1 MGEPSMINTG
11 VLQRNPFPGSR
22 PFFSAEDQFFFGRD
36 EAVSEVLKILLKKR
50 FVALVGASAS
60 GKTSLIQSGII
71 PALLSDMKEE
81 WVPVFIRPGKRPIE
95 SLIRGFQKVFS
106 KKISE
111 SDVHTFLRNSNS
123 LGDFLI
129 EKGLGNYNYFL
140 VVDQFEELFTW
151 PVVVKKRKSGRNPDA
166 VPFINHLMN
175 LVEEEE
181 PMIYLMLSIRSDFLD
196 YCSTFRSLTEHLNQS
211 KYLLPQMS
219 QEDLKEAIL
228 EPLRVSGASVESG
241 FEDYLLKEL
250 KDVEPQLP
258 LLQNALKKTWDHW
271 KKQGKADQPISLDDY
286 RIAGS
291 IRGGLSRDLEQI
303 YQSMEFYQK
312 EICERIFK
320 TIAFKTGRQEAYSRR
335 TTLGSIARIAKC
347 SIDRVLEVVEIF
359 DKAGQPFL
367 SNKLSENMT
376 SETKIELP
384 HESLI
389 HVWDRLLQWVDEED
403 ESIRMYLKIS
413 RASASYQQDKGAL
426 LVADELQ
433 QAIDW
438 KREQNPTPAW
448 GIQFDPAYE
457 RAMVFLNTSE
467 EEYLWSEKRKI
478 ILKRRKKIL
487 NRSLVIGGVVIVSA
501 VALIIYIS
509 RNRSLET
516 DRQVQLVQENSVSQR
531 SEPSR
536 GVDRR
541 RRNEEAVVQSQDARE
556 GQQSRENE
564 QPAEEASPL
573 ARENQPAAN
582 RTEENQAEEN
592 QAEDDMQAD
601 ENQTEDMQVEVN
613 QVTENSRENIREE
626 NDTEETSSGSVQSTI
641 EQAEQVSVRS
651 REKDIVVTIAQDVA
665 YQSVGIVQNTD
676 LQGLL
681 AYQAYLLNKRNG
693 GDSYDSDIYKGLYE
707 SLKKLVSPAYYI
719 YPNIRNTV
727 KAIKWLD
734 RSGSILTAS
743 SDGSIKVLS
752 GNIANRASQIT
763 LAGTGLNNECLGV
776 SPDERVAAVGTNGGG
791 MVFIELEN
799 RGEVIHQNTAQ
810 GDVVLFIENLGR
822 SGTFL
827 SAGTDNSI
835 RKWNYSNFSAS
846 TFLTLRSRPLAITAS
861 ANGSRVAIGT
871 GTGRIYTLNARD
883 TSSLEVVNS
892 FGSNQV
898 RALDFSPAQRYLA
911 VGMLD
916 GSVKILSGDG
926 RRAIANLFGPGA
938 RVSALEFSPDGRLL
952 VAASNDGNVYLWRTE
967 KWDEPPVVFT
977 ENNGFVLSLCFNGNS
992 SYFYSGSVAF
1002 PRMVGRP
1009 SNPDRMAEQFCSLL
1023 GRNLT
1028 REEWNQYFGIDI
1040 PYEETCP
1047 R

>member
-36 EAVSEVLKILLKKR
+36 DAVSEVLKILLKKR
-50 FVALVGASAS
+50 FVALVGASAC

-111 SDVHTFLRNSNS
+111 SDVHAFLRNTNS

-151 PVVVKKRKSGRNPDA
+151 PVVVKKRKSGRNADA

-175 LVEEEE
+175 LLEEEE

-196 YCSTFRSLTEHLNQS
+196 YCSTFRGLTEHLNKS

-250 KDVEPQLP
+250 KDVDPQLP
-258 LLQNALKKTWDHW
+258 LLQNALKQTWNHW
-271 KKQGKADQPISLDDY
+271 KKQGRVDQAISLDDY

-291 IRGGLSRDLEQI
+291 IRGGLSRELENI

-347 SIDRVLEVVEIF
+347 SIDRVLEVVDIF
-359 DKAGQPFL
+359 DKAGHPFL
-367 SNKLSENMT
+367 SNKLSETMT

-438 KREQNPTPAW
+438 KREQIPTPAW

-478 ILKRRKKIL
+478 ILKRRKRIL
-487 NRSLVIGGVVIVSA
+487 NRSFIIGGVVIVSA

-509 RNRSLET
+509 QNRSLET
-516 DRQVQLVQENSVSQR
+516 DRQVQTIQEPPDSQQSEPAAIIENSQ
-531 SEPSR
+531 
-536 GVDRR
+536 G
-541 RRNEEAVVQSQDARE
+541 NEELVAQSQDTRE
-556 GQQSRENE
+556 TQESREIE
-564 QPAEEASPL
+564 QPVEEVNNLVPDEQVEDNQVEDNQAVDNPVTTIPEQNEAEAEEV
-573 ARENQPAAN
+573 QP
-582 RTEENQAEEN
+582 E
-592 QAEDDMQAD
+592 
-601 ENQTEDMQVEVN
+601 
-613 QVTENSRENIREE
+613 
-626 NDTEETSSGSVQSTI
+626 SGQSTI
-641 EQAEQVSVRS
+641 EQAEPVSVRS
-651 REKDIVVTIAQDVA
+651 RETDLLITIAQDVA
-665 YQSVGIVQNTD
+665 YQSVGISKNPD

-681 AYQAYLLNKRNG
+681 AYQAYLLNARNG
-693 GDSYDSDIYKGLYE
+693 GDNYDSDIYKGLYE
-707 SLKKLVSPAYYI
+707 SLKKLISPAYNI
-719 YPNIRNTV
+719 YPSLRSSI

-752 GNIANRASQIT
+752 GNIAKRAAQIS

-776 SPDERVAAVGTNGGG
+776 SPDERIAAVGTNGGG
-791 MVFIELEN
+791 MIFIELEN
-799 RGEVIHQNTAQ
+799 RGEVIHQNTEQ
-810 GDVVLFIENLGR
+810 GDIVLFIENLGR

-827 SAGTDNSI
+827 SAGTDNRI
-835 RKWNYSNFSAS
+835 LKWNYSNFTPS
-846 TFLTLRSRPLAITAS
+846 TFLTLRSRPLAMAAS
-861 ANGSRVAIGT
+861 PNGSRAVIGT
-871 GTGRIYTLNARD
+871 GTGRLYTLNVRD
-883 TSSLEVVNS
+883 TTSLEVVNS

-898 RALDFSPAQRYLA
+898 RALDFSPGQRYLA
-911 VGMLD
+911 AGMLD
-916 GSVKILSGDG
+916 GSVKVLSGDG
-926 RRAIANLFGPGA
+926 RRTIVNLFGPGA
-938 RVSALEFSPDGRLL
+938 RVSDLEFSPDGRLL
-952 VAASNDGNVYLWRTE
+952 VAASNDGNVYMWRAE

-977 ENNGFVLSLCFNGNS
+977 ENNGFVLSLCFSRNG
-992 SYFYSGSVAF
+992 SYFYSGSVAY

-1009 SNPDRMAEQFCSLL
+1009 TDPERMAADFCPLL

-1040 PYEETCP
+1040 PYEESCP

>member
-1 MGEPSMINTG
+1 MINTG

-36 EAVSEVLKILLKKR
+36 EAVSELLKILLKRR

-81 WVPVFIRPGKRPIE
+81 WVPVFIRPGKRPLE

-111 SDVHTFLRNSNS
+111 SDVHAFLRNTNS
-123 LGDFLI
+123 LGSFLI

-151 PVVVKKRKSGRNPDA
+151 PVVLKKRKSGRNADA
-166 VPFINHLMN
+166 LPFINHLME
-175 LVEEEE
+175 LVEEAE
-181 PMIYLMLSIRSDFLD
+181 PRIYLMLSIRSEFLD
-196 YCSTFRSLTEHLNQS
+196 YCSNFRGLTEHLNKS

-219 QEDLKEAIL
+219 QQDLKEAIL
-228 EPLRVSGASVESG
+228 EPLRVSGASVDNG

-258 LLQNALKKTWDHW
+258 LLQNALKQTWNQW
-271 KKQGKADQPISLDDY
+271 KKHGRADQPISLDDY
-286 RIAGS
+286 RAAGS
-291 IRGGLSRDLEQI
+291 IRGGLSRDLENI

-335 TTLGSIARIAKC
+335 TTMGSIARIAKC
-347 SIDRVLEVVEIF
+347 SIDRVLEVVDIF
-359 DKAGQPFL
+359 EKAGHPFL
-367 SNKLSENMT
+367 SNKLSETMT

-389 HVWDRLLQWVDEED
+389 NVWDRLLRWVDEED

-438 KREQNPTPAW
+438 KREQKPTPAW

-478 ILKRRKKIL
+478 ILQRRKRIL
-487 NRSLVIGGVVIVSA
+487 NRSFIAGGIVIVAA
-501 VALIIYIS
+501 VTLIIFIS
-509 RNRSLET
+509 RNRNLEP
-516 DRQVQLVQENSVSQR
+516 DRRVRTVQEPPDSQL
-531 SEPSR
+531 SEPVIDNRQSF
-536 GVDRR
+536 
-541 RRNEEAVVQSQDARE
+541 EEGPA
-556 GQQSRENE
+556 QSRNTRAAVEPREME
-564 QPAEEASPL
+564 QAVEEVNPRDRNAQV
-573 ARENQPAAN
+573 R
-582 RTEENQAEEN
+582 
-592 QAEDDMQAD
+592 
-601 ENQTEDMQVEVN
+601 ENQTEDNPVEDNPVAN
-613 QVTENSRENIREE
+613 IQTEDEAVVEEVLPDPEQNI
-626 NDTEETSSGSVQSTI
+626 V
-641 EQAEQVSVRS
+641 EQADPVSIRS
-651 REKDIVVTIAQDVA
+651 RESEIIISIAKAVA
-665 YQSVGIVQNTD
+665 FQSLGISKNPD

-681 AYQAYLLNKRNG
+681 AYQAYLLNKKQG

-707 SLKKLVSPAYYI
+707 SLKKLISPAYNI
-719 YPNIRNTV
+719 YPSQRNSI
-727 KAIKWLD
+727 KAIEWLNS
-734 RSGSILTAS
+734 SGSILTAS
-743 SDGSIKVLS
+743 SDGSIKILS
-752 GNIANRASQIT
+752 GNISNRAAQMT

-776 SPDERVAAVGTNGGG
+776 SPDERIAAVGTNGGG

-799 RGEVIHQNTAQ
+799 RGEVIHQNMDQ
-810 GDVVLFIENLGR
+810 GEVVLFIENLGR

-827 SAGTDNSI
+827 SAGTDNRI
-835 RKWNYSNFSAS
+835 LKWNYSNFAS
-846 TFLTLRSRPLAITAS
+846 STLLTLRSRPLAIATS
-861 ANGSRVAIGT
+861 ANGSRAVIGT
-871 GTGRIYTLNARD
+871 GTGRLYSLNVRD

-898 RALDFSPAQRYLA
+898 RALGFSPGQRYLA
-911 VGMLD
+911 AGMLD
-916 GSVKILSGDG
+916 GTVKILSGDG
-926 RRAIANLFGPGA
+926 KRTIVNLFGPGA

-952 VAASNDGNVYLWRTE
+952 VAASNDGNVYMWRAD
-967 KWDEPPVVFT
+967 KWDEPPVVFR
-977 ENNGFVLSLCFNGNS
+977 ENNGFVLSLCFSGNGN
-992 SYFYSGSVAF
+992 YFYSGSVAY

-1009 SNPDRMAEQFCSLL
+1009 TDPDRMAENFCSLL
-1023 GRNLT
+1023 GRNLS

>member
-1 MGEPSMINTG
+1 MINTG

-36 EAVSEVLKILLKKR
+36 EAVSELLKILLKRR

-81 WVPVFIRPGKRPIE
+81 WVPVFIRPGKRPLE

-111 SDVHTFLRNSNS
+111 SDVHAFLRNTNS

-151 PVVVKKRKSGRNPDA
+151 PVVVKKRKSGRNADA
-166 VPFINHLMN
+166 LPFINHLME
-175 LVEEEE
+175 LVEGEE
-181 PMIYLMLSIRSDFLD
+181 PRIYLMLSIRSEFLD
-196 YCSTFRSLTEHLNQS
+196 YCSNFRGLTEHLNKS

-219 QEDLKEAIL
+219 QQDLKEAIL
-228 EPLRVSGASVESG
+228 EPLRVSGASVENG

-258 LLQNALKKTWDHW
+258 LLQNALKQTWNQW
-271 KKQGKADQPISLDDY
+271 KRQGSADQPISLDDY
-286 RIAGS
+286 RAAGS
-291 IRGGLSRDLEQI
+291 IRGGLSRDLENI

-367 SNKLSENMT
+367 SNKLSETMT

-389 HVWDRLLQWVDEED
+389 NVWDRLLRWVDEED

-438 KREQNPTPAW
+438 KREQKPTPAW

-478 ILKRRKKIL
+478 ILQRRKRIL
-487 NRSLVIGGVVIVSA
+487 NRSFIVGGIVIAAA
-501 VALIIYIS
+501 VTLIIFISQNRNLEPDRQIRTMQEPPDPQLSEPAADNRQSYEERPAQS
-509 RNRSLET
+509 RNSNAAVEPREMVQAVRERNNQ
-516 DRQVQLVQENSVSQR
+516 DRDTPE
-531 SEPSR
+531 
-536 GVDRR
+536 
-541 RRNEEAVVQSQDARE
+541 RNF
-556 GQQSRENE
+556 
-564 QPAEEASPL
+564 
-573 ARENQPAAN
+573 
-582 RTEENQAEEN
+582 
-592 QAEDDMQAD
+592 QAEDTQAED
-601 ENQTEDMQVEVN
+601 TPEATIQTEDEAAVEDAIPEAE
-613 QVTENSRENIREE
+613 QNIM
-626 NDTEETSSGSVQSTI
+626 
-641 EQAEQVSVRS
+641 EQADPVSVRS
-651 REKDIVVTIAQDVA
+651 RESEIIISIAKAVA
-665 YQSVGIVQNTD
+665 FQSVGITKDPD

-681 AYQAYLLNKRNG
+681 AYQAYLLNKKQG

-707 SLKKLVSPAYYI
+707 SLKKLISPAYNI
-719 YPNIRNTV
+719 YPSQRNSI
-727 KAIKWLD
+727 KAIKWLNN
-734 RSGSILTAS
+734 SGSILAAS
-743 SDGSIKVLS
+743 SDGSIKILS
-752 GNIANRASQIT
+752 GNIANRAAQMT
-763 LAGTGLNNECLGV
+763 LAGTGFNNECLGV
-776 SPDERVAAVGTNGGG
+776 SPDERIAAVGTSGGG
-791 MVFIELEN
+791 MLFIELEN
-799 RGEVIHQNTAQ
+799 RGEVIHQNTDQ
-810 GDVVLFIENLGR
+810 GEAVLFIENLGR

-827 SAGTDNSI
+827 SAGTDNRI
-835 RKWNYSNFSAS
+835 LKWNYSNFAPS
-846 TFLTLRSRPLAITAS
+846 TFLSMRSRPLAIAAS
-861 ANGSRVAIGT
+861 PNGSRVVIGT
-871 GTGRIYTLNARD
+871 GTGRLYSVNVRD

-898 RALDFSPAQRYLA
+898 RALGFSPGQRYLA
-911 VGMLD
+911 AGMLD

-926 RRAIANLFGPGA
+926 KRTIVNLFGPGA

-952 VAASNDGNVYLWRTE
+952 VAASNDGNVYMWRAD
-967 KWDEPPVVFT
+967 KWDEPPVVFR
-977 ENNGFVLSLCFNGNS
+977 ENNGFILSLCFSGNGN
-992 SYFYSGSVAF
+992 YFYSGSVAY
-1002 PRMVGRP
+1002 PRLVGRP
-1009 SNPDRMAEQFCSLL
+1009 TDPNRMAEDFCSLL

>member
-36 EAVSEVLKILLKKR
+36 EAVSELLKILLKRR

-81 WVPVFIRPGKRPIE
+81 WVPVFIRPGKRPLE

-111 SDVHTFLRNSNS
+111 SDVHAFLRNTNS
-123 LGDFLI
+123 LGSFLI

-151 PVVVKKRKSGRNPDA
+151 PVVVKKRKSGRNADA
-166 VPFINHLMN
+166 LPFINHLME
-175 LVEEEE
+175 LVEEAE
-181 PMIYLMLSIRSDFLD
+181 PRIYLMLSIRSEFLD
-196 YCSTFRSLTEHLNQS
+196 YCSNFRGLTEHLNKS

-219 QEDLKEAIL
+219 QQDLKEAIL
-228 EPLRVSGASVESG
+228 EPLRVSGASVENG

-258 LLQNALKKTWDHW
+258 LLQNALKQTWNQW
-271 KKQGKADQPISLDDY
+271 KRHGRADQPISLEDY
-286 RIAGS
+286 RAAGS
-291 IRGGLSRDLEQI
+291 IRGGLSRDLENI

-347 SIDRVLEVVEIF
+347 SIDRVLEVVDIF
-359 DKAGQPFL
+359 DKAGHPFL
-367 SNKLSENMT
+367 SNKLSETMT

-389 HVWDRLLQWVDEED
+389 NVWDRLLRWVDEED

-438 KREQNPTPAW
+438 KREQKPTPAW

-478 ILKRRKKIL
+478 ILQRRKRIL
-487 NRSLVIGGVVIVSA
+487 NRSFIAGGIVIVAA
-501 VALIIYIS
+501 VTLIIFIS
-509 RNRSLET
+509 RNRNLEP
-516 DRQVQLVQENSVSQR
+516 DRRVRTVQELPDSQL
-531 SEPSR
+531 SEPVIDNRQSF
-536 GVDRR
+536 
-541 RRNEEAVVQSQDARE
+541 EEGPA
-556 GQQSRENE
+556 QSRNTRAAVEPREME
-564 QPAEEASPL
+564 QAVEEVNPRDRNAQV
-573 ARENQPAAN
+573 R
-582 RTEENQAEEN
+582 
-592 QAEDDMQAD
+592 
-601 ENQTEDMQVEVN
+601 ENQTEDNPVEDNPVAN
-613 QVTENSRENIREE
+613 IQTEDEAVVEEVLPDPEQNI
-626 NDTEETSSGSVQSTI
+626 V
-641 EQAEQVSVRS
+641 EQADPVSIRS
-651 REKDIVVTIAQDVA
+651 RESEIIISIAKAVA
-665 YQSVGIVQNTD
+665 FQSLGISKNPD

-681 AYQAYLLNKRNG
+681 AYQAYLLNKRQG

-707 SLKKLVSPAYYI
+707 SLKKLISPAYNI
-719 YPNIRNTV
+719 YPSQRNSI
-727 KAIKWLD
+727 KAIEWLNS
-734 RSGSILTAS
+734 SGSILTAS
-743 SDGSIKVLS
+743 SDGSIKILS
-752 GNIANRASQIT
+752 GNISNRAAQMT

-776 SPDERVAAVGTNGGG
+776 SPDERIAAVGTNGGG

-799 RGEVIHQNTAQ
+799 RGEVIHQNMDQ
-810 GDVVLFIENLGR
+810 GEVVLFIENLGR

-827 SAGTDNSI
+827 SAGTDNRI
-835 RKWNYSNFSAS
+835 LKWNYSNFAS
-846 TFLTLRSRPLAITAS
+846 STLLTLRSRPLAIATS
-861 ANGSRVAIGT
+861 ANGSRAVIGT
-871 GTGRIYTLNARD
+871 GTGRLYSLNVRD

-898 RALDFSPAQRYLA
+898 RALGFSPGQRYLA
-911 VGMLD
+911 AGMLD
-916 GSVKILSGDG
+916 GTVKILSGDG
-926 RRAIANLFGPGA
+926 KRTIVNLFGPGA

-952 VAASNDGNVYLWRTE
+952 VAASNDGNVYMWRAD
-967 KWDEPPVVFT
+967 KWDEPPVVFR
-977 ENNGFVLSLCFNGNS
+977 ENNGFVLSLCFSGNGN
-992 SYFYSGSVAF
+992 YFYSGSVAY

-1009 SNPDRMAEQFCSLL
+1009 TDPDRMAENFCSLL
-1023 GRNLT
+1023 GRNLS

>member
-1 MGEPSMINTG
+1 MINTG

-36 EAVSEVLKILLKKR
+36 EAVSELLKILLKRR

-81 WVPVFIRPGKRPIE
+81 WVPVFIRPGKRPLE

-111 SDVHTFLRNSNS
+111 SEVHAFLRNTNS

-151 PVVVKKRKSGRNPDA
+151 PVVVKKRKSGRNADA
-166 VPFINHLMN
+166 LPFINHLME
-175 LVEEEE
+175 LVEGEE
-181 PMIYLMLSIRSDFLD
+181 PRIYLMLSIRSEFLD
-196 YCSTFRSLTEHLNQS
+196 YCSNFRGLTEHLNKS

-219 QEDLKEAIL
+219 QQDLKEAIL
-228 EPLRVSGASVESG
+228 EPLRVSGASVENG

-258 LLQNALKKTWDHW
+258 LLQNALKQTWNQW
-271 KKQGKADQPISLDDY
+271 KKHGSADQPISLDDY
-286 RIAGS
+286 RAAGS
-291 IRGGLSRDLEQI
+291 IRGGLSRDLENI

-367 SNKLSENMT
+367 SNKLSETMT

-389 HVWDRLLQWVDEED
+389 NVWDRLLRWVDEED

-438 KREQNPTPAW
+438 KREQKPTPAW

-478 ILKRRKKIL
+478 ILQRRKRIL
-487 NRSLVIGGVVIVSA
+487 NRSFIVGGIVIAAA
-501 VALIIYIS
+501 VTLIIVIS
-509 RNRSLET
+509 QNRNLEP
-516 DRQVQLVQENSVSQR
+516 DRQVRTVQEPPDSQLSDPAIDNR
-531 SEPSR
+531 QSY
-536 GVDRR
+536 
-541 RRNEEAVVQSQDARE
+541 EERPA
-556 GQQSRENE
+556 QSRNSN
-564 QPAEEASPL
+564 PAVEP
-573 ARENQPAAN
+573 REMVQADDEGNNQDRDTPERN
-582 RTEENQAEEN
+582 I
-592 QAEDDMQAD
+592 QAEDIQAEDMQAED
-601 ENQTEDMQVEVN
+601 TPVATIQTEDEAALEAAIPEAEQNVM
-613 QVTENSRENIREE
+613 
-626 NDTEETSSGSVQSTI
+626 
-641 EQAEQVSVRS
+641 EQADPVSVRS
-651 REKDIVVTIAQDVA
+651 RESEIIISIAKAVA
-665 YQSVGIVQNTD
+665 FQSVGITKDPD

-681 AYQAYLLNKRNG
+681 AYQAYLLNKKQG

-707 SLKKLVSPAYYI
+707 SLKKLISPAYNI
-719 YPNIRNTV
+719 YPSQRNSI
-727 KAIKWLD
+727 KAIKWLSS
-734 RSGSILTAS
+734 SGSILAAS
-743 SDGSIKVLS
+743 SDGSIKILS
-752 GNIANRASQIT
+752 GNIANRAAQMT
-763 LAGTGLNNECLGV
+763 LAGTGFNNECLGV
-776 SPDERVAAVGTNGGG
+776 SPDERIAAVGTNGGG
-791 MVFIELEN
+791 MLFIELEN
-799 RGEVIHQNTAQ
+799 RGEVIHQNMDQ
-810 GDVVLFIENLGR
+810 GEAVLFIENLGR

-827 SAGTDNSI
+827 SAGTDNRI
-835 RKWNYSNFSAS
+835 LKWNYSNFAPS
-846 TFLTLRSRPLAITAS
+846 TFLSMRSRPLAIAAS
-861 ANGSRVAIGT
+861 PNGSRVVIGT
-871 GTGRIYTLNARD
+871 GTGRLYSVSVRD

-898 RALDFSPAQRYLA
+898 RALGFSPGQRYLA
-911 VGMLD
+911 AGMLD

-926 RRAIANLFGPGA
+926 KRTIVNLFGPGA

-952 VAASNDGNVYLWRTE
+952 VAASNDGNVYMWRAD
-967 KWDEPPVVFT
+967 KWDEPPVVFR
-977 ENNGFVLSLCFNGNS
+977 ENNGFILSLCFSGNGN
-992 SYFYSGSVAF
+992 YFYSGSVAY
-1002 PRMVGRP
+1002 PRLVGRP
-1009 SNPDRMAEQFCSLL
+1009 TDSNRMAEDFCSLL

>member
-1 MGEPSMINTG
+1 MINTG

-36 EAVSEVLKILLKKR
+36 EAVSELLKILLKRR

-81 WVPVFIRPGKRPIE
+81 WVPVFIRPGKRPLE

-111 SDVHTFLRNSNS
+111 SDVHAFLRNTNS
-123 LGDFLI
+123 LGSFLI

-151 PVVVKKRKSGRNPDA
+151 PVVVKKRKSGRNADA
-166 VPFINHLMN
+166 LPFINHLME
-175 LVEEEE
+175 LLEEAE
-181 PMIYLMLSIRSDFLD
+181 PRIYLMLSIRSEFLD
-196 YCSTFRSLTEHLNQS
+196 YCSNFRGLTEHLNKS

-219 QEDLKEAIL
+219 QQDLKEAIM
-228 EPLRVSGASVESG
+228 EPLRVSGASVENG

-258 LLQNALKKTWDHW
+258 LLQNALKQTWNQW
-271 KKQGKADQPISLDDY
+271 KKQGRADQAISLDDY
-286 RIAGS
+286 RAAGS
-291 IRGGLSRDLEQI
+291 IRGGLSRDLENI

-347 SIDRVLEVVEIF
+347 SIDRVLEVVDIF
-359 DKAGQPFL
+359 DKAGHPFL
-367 SNKLSENMT
+367 SNKLSETMT

-389 HVWDRLLQWVDEED
+389 NVWDRLLRWVDEED

-433 QAIDW
+433 KAIDW
-438 KREQNPTPAW
+438 KREQKPTPAW

-478 ILKRRKKIL
+478 ILQRRKRIL
-487 NRSLVIGGVVIVSA
+487 NRSFIAGGIVIVAA
-501 VALIIYIS
+501 VTLIIFIS
-509 RNRSLET
+509 QKRNLEP
-516 DRQVQLVQENSVSQR
+516 DRQVRTVQEPPDSQL
-531 SEPSR
+531 SEPVIDNR
-536 GVDRR
+536 QTF
-541 RRNEEAVVQSQDARE
+541 EERPA
-556 GQQSRENE
+556 QSRNTRAAVEPREIE
-564 QPAEEASPL
+564 QAVDERNTQDRNA
-573 ARENQPAAN
+573 QVV
-582 RTEENQAEEN
+582 EN
-592 QAEDDMQAD
+592 QAEDNPVA
-601 ENQTEDMQVEVN
+601 NLLTEDEAVAEEVLPDPE
-613 QVTENSRENIREE
+613 QNI
-626 NDTEETSSGSVQSTI
+626 V
-641 EQAEQVSVRS
+641 EQAEPVSIRS
-651 REKDIVVTIAQDVA
+651 RESEILITIAKDVA
-665 YQSVGIVQNTD
+665 FQSLGISKDPD

-681 AYQAYLLNKRNG
+681 AYQAYLLNKRQG

-707 SLKKLVSPAYYI
+707 SMKKLISPAYNI
-719 YPNIRNTV
+719 YPNQRNSI
-727 KAIKWLD
+727 KAIEWLNS
-734 RSGSILTAS
+734 SGSILTAS
-743 SDGSIKVLS
+743 SDGSIKILS
-752 GNIANRASQIT
+752 GNVANQAAQMT

-776 SPDERVAAVGTNGGG
+776 SPDERIAAVGTNGGG

-799 RGEVIHQNTAQ
+799 RGEVIHQNMDQ
-810 GDVVLFIENLGR
+810 GEVVLFIENLGR

-827 SAGTDNSI
+827 SAGTDNRI
-835 RKWNYSNFSAS
+835 LKWNYSNFAPS
-846 TFLTLRSRPLAITAS
+846 TLLTLRSRPLAIAAS
-861 ANGSRVAIGT
+861 PNGSRAVIGT
-871 GTGRIYTLNARD
+871 GTGRLYSLNVRD

-898 RALDFSPAQRYLA
+898 RALGFSPGQRYLA
-911 VGMLD
+911 AGMLD
-916 GSVKILSGDG
+916 GTVKILSGDG
-926 RRAIANLFGPGA
+926 KRTIVNLFGPGA

-952 VAASNDGNVYLWRTE
+952 VAASNDGNVYMWRAD
-967 KWDEPPVVFT
+967 KWDEPPVVFR
-977 ENNGFVLSLCFNGNS
+977 ENNGFVLSLCFSANGN
-992 SYFYSGSVAF
+992 YFYSGSVAY

-1009 SNPDRMAEQFCSLL
+1009 TDSNRMAENFCSLL
-1023 GRNLT
+1023 GRNLS

>member
-36 EAVSEVLKILLKKR
+36 EAVSELLKILLKRR

-81 WVPVFIRPGKRPIE
+81 WVPVFIRPGKRPLE

-111 SDVHTFLRNSNS
+111 SDVHAFLRNTNS
-123 LGDFLI
+123 LGSFLI

-151 PVVVKKRKSGRNPDA
+151 PVVLKKRKSGRNADA
-166 VPFINHLMN
+166 LPFINHLME
-175 LVEEEE
+175 LVEEAE
-181 PMIYLMLSIRSDFLD
+181 PRIYLMLSIRSEFLD
-196 YCSTFRSLTEHLNQS
+196 YCSNFRGLTEHLNKS

-219 QEDLKEAIL
+219 QQDLKEAIL
-228 EPLRVSGASVESG
+228 EPLRVSGASVDNG

-258 LLQNALKKTWDHW
+258 LLQNALKQTWNQW
-271 KKQGKADQPISLDDY
+271 KKHGRADQPISLEDY
-286 RIAGS
+286 RAAGS
-291 IRGGLSRDLEQI
+291 IRGGLSRDLENI

-335 TTLGSIARIAKC
+335 TTMGSIARIAKC
-347 SIDRVLEVVEIF
+347 SIDRVLEVVDIF
-359 DKAGQPFL
+359 EKAGHPFL
-367 SNKLSENMT
+367 SNKLSETMT

-389 HVWDRLLQWVDEED
+389 NVWDRLLRWVDEED

-438 KREQNPTPAW
+438 KREQKPTPAW

-478 ILKRRKKIL
+478 ILQRRKRIL
-487 NRSLVIGGVVIVSA
+487 NRSFIAGGIVIVAA
-501 VALIIYIS
+501 VTLIIFIS
-509 RNRSLET
+509 RNRNLEP
-516 DRQVQLVQENSVSQR
+516 DRRVRTVQEPPDSQL
-531 SEPSR
+531 SEPVIDNRQSF
-536 GVDRR
+536 
-541 RRNEEAVVQSQDARE
+541 EEGPA
-556 GQQSRENE
+556 QSRNTIAAVEPREME
-564 QPAEEASPL
+564 QAVDEVNPRGRNAQV
-573 ARENQPAAN
+573 R
-582 RTEENQAEEN
+582 
-592 QAEDDMQAD
+592 
-601 ENQTEDMQVEVN
+601 ENQTEDNPVEDNPVAN
-613 QVTENSRENIREE
+613 IQTEDEAVVEEVLPDPEQNI
-626 NDTEETSSGSVQSTI
+626 V
-641 EQAEQVSVRS
+641 EQADPVSIRS
-651 REKDIVVTIAQDVA
+651 RESEIIISIAKAVA
-665 YQSVGIVQNTD
+665 FQSLGISKNPD

-681 AYQAYLLNKRNG
+681 AYQAYLLNKKQG

-707 SLKKLVSPAYYI
+707 SLKKLISPAYNI
-719 YPNIRNTV
+719 YPSQRNSI
-727 KAIKWLD
+727 KAIEWLNS
-734 RSGSILTAS
+734 SGSILTAS
-743 SDGSIKVLS
+743 SDGSIKILS
-752 GNIANRASQIT
+752 GNISNRAAQMT

-776 SPDERVAAVGTNGGG
+776 SPDERIAAVGTNGGG

-799 RGEVIHQNTAQ
+799 RGEVIHQNMDQ
-810 GDVVLFIENLGR
+810 GEVVLFIENLGR

-827 SAGTDNSI
+827 SAGTDNRI
-835 RKWNYSNFSAS
+835 LKWNYSNFAS
-846 TFLTLRSRPLAITAS
+846 STLLTLRSRPLAIATS
-861 ANGSRVAIGT
+861 ANGSRAVIGT
-871 GTGRIYTLNARD
+871 GTGRLYSLNVRD

-898 RALDFSPAQRYLA
+898 RALGFSPGQRYLA
-911 VGMLD
+911 AGMLD
-916 GSVKILSGDG
+916 GTVKILSGDG
-926 RRAIANLFGPGA
+926 KRTIVNLFGPGA

-952 VAASNDGNVYLWRTE
+952 VAASNDGNVYMWRAD
-967 KWDEPPVVFT
+967 KWDEPPVVFR
-977 ENNGFVLSLCFNGNS
+977 ENNGFVLSLCFSGNGN
-992 SYFYSGSVAF
+992 YFYSGSVAY

-1009 SNPDRMAEQFCSLL
+1009 TDPDRMAENFCSLL
-1023 GRNLT
+1023 GRNLS

>member
-36 EAVSEVLKILLKKR
+36 EAVSELLKILLKRR

-81 WVPVFIRPGKRPIE
+81 WVPVFIRPGKRPLE

-111 SDVHTFLRNSNS
+111 SDVHAFLRNTNS
-123 LGDFLI
+123 LGSFLI

-151 PVVVKKRKSGRNPDA
+151 PVVVKKRKSGRNADA
-166 VPFINHLMN
+166 LPFINHLME
-175 LVEEEE
+175 LLEEAE
-181 PMIYLMLSIRSDFLD
+181 PRIYLMLSIRSEFLD
-196 YCSTFRSLTEHLNQS
+196 YCSNFRGLTEHLNKS

-219 QEDLKEAIL
+219 QQDLKEAIM
-228 EPLRVSGASVESG
+228 EPLRVSGASVENG

-258 LLQNALKKTWDHW
+258 LLQNALKQTWNQW
-271 KKQGKADQPISLDDY
+271 KKQGRADQAISLDDY
-286 RIAGS
+286 RAAGS
-291 IRGGLSRDLEQI
+291 IRGGLSRDLENI

-347 SIDRVLEVVEIF
+347 SIDRVLEVVDIF
-359 DKAGQPFL
+359 DKAGHPFL
-367 SNKLSENMT
+367 SNKLSETMT

-389 HVWDRLLQWVDEED
+389 NVWDRLLRWVDEED

-433 QAIDW
+433 KAIDW
-438 KREQNPTPAW
+438 KREQKPTPAW

-478 ILKRRKKIL
+478 ILQRRKRIL
-487 NRSLVIGGVVIVSA
+487 NRSFIAGGIVIVAA
-501 VALIIYIS
+501 VTLIIFIS
-509 RNRSLET
+509 QKRNLEP
-516 DRQVQLVQENSVSQR
+516 DRQVRTVQEPPDSQL
-531 SEPSR
+531 SEPVIDNR
-536 GVDRR
+536 QTF
-541 RRNEEAVVQSQDARE
+541 EERPA
-556 GQQSRENE
+556 QSRNTRAAVEPREIE
-564 QPAEEASPL
+564 QAVDERNTQDRNAQVL
-573 ARENQPAAN
+573 
-582 RTEENQAEEN
+582 EN
-592 QAEDDMQAD
+592 QAEDNPVA
-601 ENQTEDMQVEVN
+601 NLLTEDEAVAEEVLPDPE
-613 QVTENSRENIREE
+613 QNI
-626 NDTEETSSGSVQSTI
+626 V
-641 EQAEQVSVRS
+641 EQAEPVSIRS
-651 REKDIVVTIAQDVA
+651 RESEILITIAKDVA
-665 YQSVGIVQNTD
+665 FQSLGISKDPD

-681 AYQAYLLNKRNG
+681 AYQAYLLNKRQG

-707 SLKKLVSPAYYI
+707 SLKKLISPAYNI
-719 YPNIRNTV
+719 YPNQRNSI
-727 KAIKWLD
+727 KAIEWLNS
-734 RSGSILTAS
+734 SGSILTAS
-743 SDGSIKVLS
+743 SDGSIKILS
-752 GNIANRASQIT
+752 GNVANQAAQMT

-776 SPDERVAAVGTNGGG
+776 SPDERIAAVGTNGGG

-799 RGEVIHQNTAQ
+799 RGEVIHQNMDQ
-810 GDVVLFIENLGR
+810 GEVVLFIENLGR

-827 SAGTDNSI
+827 SAGTDNRI
-835 RKWNYSNFSAS
+835 LKWNYSNFAPS
-846 TFLTLRSRPLAITAS
+846 TLLTLRSRPLAIAAS
-861 ANGSRVAIGT
+861 PNGSRAVIGT
-871 GTGRIYTLNARD
+871 GTGRLYSLNVRD

-898 RALDFSPAQRYLA
+898 RALGFSPGQRYLA
-911 VGMLD
+911 AGMLD
-916 GSVKILSGDG
+916 GTVKILSGDG
-926 RRAIANLFGPGA
+926 KRTIVNLFGPGA

-952 VAASNDGNVYLWRTE
+952 VAASNDGNVYMWRAD
-967 KWDEPPVVFT
+967 KWDEPPVVFR
-977 ENNGFVLSLCFNGNS
+977 ENNGFVLSLCFSANGN
-992 SYFYSGSVAF
+992 YFYSGSVAY

-1009 SNPDRMAEQFCSLL
+1009 TDSNRMAENFCSLL
-1023 GRNLT
+1023 GRNLS

>member
-1 MGEPSMINTG
+1 MINTG

-36 EAVSEVLKILLKKR
+36 DAVSEVLKILLEKR
-50 FVALVGASAS
+50 FVALVGASAC

-81 WVPVFIRPGKRPIE
+81 WVPVFIRPGKRPLE

-111 SDVHTFLRNSNS
+111 SDVHAFLRNTNS

-151 PVVVKKRKSGRNPDA
+151 PVVAKKRKSGRNPDA

-196 YCSTFRSLTEHLNQS
+196 YCSTFRGLTEHLNKS
-211 KYLLPQMS
+211 KYLLTQMS

-228 EPLRVSGASVESG
+228 EPLRVSGAIVKSG

-258 LLQNALKKTWDHW
+258 LLQNALKQTWNHW
-271 KKQGKADQPISLDDY
+271 KKQGRADQPISLDDY

-291 IRGGLSRDLEQI
+291 IRGGLSRDLEHI

-359 DKAGQPFL
+359 DKAGHPFL
-367 SNKLSENMT
+367 SNKLSETMT

-389 HVWDRLLQWVDEED
+389 HVWDRLHQWVDEED
-403 ESIRMYLKIS
+403 ASIRMYLKVS

-478 ILKRRKKIL
+478 ILKRRKRIL
-487 NRSLVIGGVVIVSA
+487 NRSFIIGGIVIVSA
-501 VALIIYIS
+501 IALIIYIS
-509 RNRSLET
+509 QNRSLET
-516 DRQVQLVQENSVSQR
+516 DRQVQTLEETPVSPQ
-531 SEPSR
+531 SER
-536 GVDRR
+536 ATLLDGR
-541 RRNEEAVVQSQDARE
+541 RRNEEAVAQSQDIRE
-556 GQQSRENE
+556 GQQSRETE
-564 QPAEEASPL
+564 QTAEEVNTQV
-573 ARENQPAAN
+573 RENQVPLNVAEDNVA
-582 RTEENQAEEN
+582 EDNQAVN
-592 QAEDDMQAD
+592 SQAEDDVQANIQ
-601 ENQTEDMQVEVN
+601 E
-613 QVTENSRENIREE
+613 ENIAEV
-626 NDTEETSSGSVQSTI
+626 EETPPDPGQSTM
-641 EQAEQVSVRS
+641 EQAEPVNIRS
-651 REKDIVVTIAQDVA
+651 REKDILVNIAQDVA
-665 YQSVGIVQNTD
+665 YQSVGIAKKTD

-681 AYQAYLLNKRNG
+681 AYQAYLINRRNG
-693 GDSYDSDIYKGLYE
+693 GDNYNSDIYKGLYE
-707 SLKKLVSPAYYI
+707 SLKKLISPAYNI
-719 YPNIRNTV
+719 YPSLRNSI

-743 SDGSIKVLS
+743 SDGNIKVLS

-763 LAGTGLNNECLGV
+763 LAGTGFNNECLGV
-776 SPDERVAAVGTNGGG
+776 SPDERIAAVGTNGGG
-791 MVFIELEN
+791 MIFIELEN
-799 RGEVIHQNTAQ
+799 RGELIHQNTEQ
-810 GDVVLFIENLGR
+810 GEVVLFIENLGR

-827 SAGTDNSI
+827 SAGTDTRI
-835 RKWNYSNFSAS
+835 LKWNYSNFSPS
-846 TFLTLRSRPLAITAS
+846 TFITLRSRPLAMTAS
-861 ANGSRVAIGT
+861 SNGSRVAIGT
-871 GTGRIYTLNARD
+871 GTGRLYTLNARD
-883 TSSLEVVNS
+883 TTSLEVVNS
-892 FGSNQV
+892 FGSNKV
-898 RALDFSPAQRYLA
+898 RALDFSPGQRYLA
-911 VGMLD
+911 AGMLD

-926 RRAIANLFGPGA
+926 KRNIVNLFGPGA

-952 VAASNDGNVYLWRTE
+952 VAASNDGNVYMWRTE
-967 KWDEPPVVFT
+967 NWDEPPVVFT
-977 ENNGFVLSLCFNGNS
+977 ENNGFILSLCFSGNS

-1009 SNPDRMAEQFCSLL
+1009 TDPDRMAEDFCSLL